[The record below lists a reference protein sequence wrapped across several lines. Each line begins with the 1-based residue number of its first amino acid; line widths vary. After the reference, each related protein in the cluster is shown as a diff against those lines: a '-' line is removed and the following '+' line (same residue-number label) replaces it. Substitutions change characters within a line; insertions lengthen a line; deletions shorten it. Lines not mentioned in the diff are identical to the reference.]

1 MLSAALSRIHDLPPL
16 VVLKRIPLPPAA
28 QASSCMHNLAIYIY
42 IRMVSALCSVF
53 KINKYC
59 KNWRGNIRMFFLFFL
74 FFFLF
79 LLEPVTRLLRARIGY
94 LIKQLFA
101 WRNSLPLNDIQHQ
114 ECQNPGFEQEP
125 PQILQLTETTI
136 NNVLIWKEMKQKSTA
151 GKKCNKANYFLSR

>member
-1 MLSAALSRIHDLPPL
+1 
-16 VVLKRIPLPPAA
+16 
-28 QASSCMHNLAIYIY
+28 
-42 IRMVSALCSVF
+42 
-53 KINKYC
+53 
-59 KNWRGNIRMFFLFFL
+59 MFFLFFL

-151 GKKCNKANYFLSR
+151 GKKCNKANYFLSRYFNSLLSKFIMFSIVTTETKMVQALVHFLRKDFRSYNPLQLLPTSTRCNSNILG